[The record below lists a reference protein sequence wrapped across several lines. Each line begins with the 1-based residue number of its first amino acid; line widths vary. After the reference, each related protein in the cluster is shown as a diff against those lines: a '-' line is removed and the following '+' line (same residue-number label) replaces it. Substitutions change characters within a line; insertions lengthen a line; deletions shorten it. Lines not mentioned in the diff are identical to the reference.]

1 MIELVPM
8 EREEFENQFKAIKD
22 QFAQW
27 AVQSG
32 KSKEN
37 ESYEYS
43 RKMIASLLPDGYDTP
58 LNYFYRIDEEGENAG
73 FVWFRLTI
81 NRDLPEAEIR
91 YLSVTESKRKRG
103 TGLNAILKLE
113 EILRKKGV
121 ANISLN
127 MPGQNEISFNLF
139 RKAGYSISEI
149 KLRKEISTVN
159 DTETLENK

>member
-1 MIELVPM
+1 M
-8 EREEFENQFKAIKD
+8 
-22 QFAQW
+22 
-27 AVQSG
+27 
-32 KSKEN
+32 
-37 ESYEYS
+37 
-43 RKMIASLLPDGYDTP
+43 
-58 LNYFYRIDEEGENAG
+58 
-73 FVWFRLTI
+73 WFRLTI

-91 YLSVTESKRKRG
+91 YLSVPESKRKRG

-127 MPGQNEISFNLF
+127 IPGQNEISFNLF

-159 DTETLENK
+159 DTETIENK